1 MLCDA
6 DPKRPRP
13 ASTVEERKPA
23 ISLQSPLDL
32 DSVCVWVDAARAI
45 RCETNPN
52 FVRVGLVACV
62 ESPDTD
68 DVTGSNAHS
77 GVTLGL
83 DARSIIGRRIPAT
96 FVVFAVI
103 LFEFAVR

>member
-1 MLCDA
+1 
-6 DPKRPRP
+6 
-13 ASTVEERKPA
+13 
-23 ISLQSPLDL
+23 
-32 DSVCVWVDAARAI
+32 
-45 RCETNPN
+45 
-52 FVRVGLVACV
+52 LVACV